1 MVREKGKSR
10 LIYFPTDIDKNTWT
24 RGSADL
30 SKIIQNSARWM
41 MKDKLN
47 ITVEGEGYVEIFAW
61 ETEPGFALH
70 ILNYNNPNM
79 TRASI
84 RKYYPIGE
92 QKVRLELPAGAI
104 ISKAELLRAGSSL
117 SIKQTGNVVE
127 FVIPSIEDFEIA
139 ALYKR

>member
-1 MVREKGKSR
+1 M
-10 LIYFPTDIDKNTWT
+10 
-24 RGSADL
+24 
-30 SKIIQNSARWM
+30 
-41 MKDKLN
+41 N

-84 RKYYPIGE
+84 RQYFPIGE
-92 QKVRLELPAGAI
+92 QKVRMELPNNTNIA
-104 ISKAELLRAGSSL
+104 KAELLRAGKAL
-117 SIKQTGNVVE
+117 PIKQTGNLIE

-139 ALYKR
+139 ALYKS